1 MAVFRQNDLP
11 SRIPQRL
18 PLVLSQ
24 SSLQDFTD
32 CRRRFELR
40 YLLHTSWPAVQS
52 EPALENERYMEQG
65 TRFHRMVHQR
75 LLGVP
80 PALLEAQIQSEELQ
94 QWWQNFL
101 NLPGMEPRPG
111 LFSEV
116 SLSAALETGRLAAT
130 YDVVIAEADG
140 RMTIYDW
147 KTSRRRPRREW
158 LTERLQTRVYPYLLA
173 RAGASLANG
182 SPVAAEA
189 IEMVYWFAGF
199 PEQPERFAY
208 SAAQFQQ
215 DEAYLSGL
223 AAEIERLRAAP
234 DSAASFPLTL
244 RLERC
249 ATCIYR
255 SLCGRGERAADVADL
270 PEGQEDESGDI
281 TLDFDALGEEPLL

>member
-1 MAVFRQNDLP
+1 MSDLP
-11 SRIPQRL
+11 ARSPQRS

-40 YLLHTSWPAVQS
+40 YLLHTDWPAIQS

-80 PALLEAQIQSEELQ
+80 PDLLEAQIHSEELQ

-101 NLPGMEPRPG
+101 RIPGMEPRPG
-111 LFSEV
+111 LFPEV
-116 SLSAALETGRLAAT
+116 SLSASLETGRLAAT
-130 YDVVIAEADG
+130 YDLVIVEEEG

-158 LTERLQTRVYPYLLA
+158 LAERLQTRVYPYLLA
-173 RAGASLANG
+173 RAGKSLAG
-182 SPVAAEA
+182 GTPLSPES
-189 IEMVYWFAGF
+189 IEMVYWFAAF
-199 PEQPERFAY
+199 PDQPERFSY
-208 SAAQFQQ
+208 SAALFKQ
-215 DEAYLSGL
+215 DEVYLSGL
-223 AAEIERLRAAP
+223 AGEIERLRAAP
-234 DSAASFPLTL
+234 EATFTLTL

-249 ATCIYR
+249 AACIYR

-270 PEGQEDESGDI
+270 PEGQEEGGGDI
-281 TLDFDALGEEPLL
+281 FLDFEALGEEPIL